1 MSYEQPEGN
10 HGKTYVGALLGIGVG
25 VGAAFGITFENLPLG
40 VGLGAVFGIIIGIV
54 LEVKNRKSSKK

>member
-1 MSYEQPEGN
+1 MSNKQPQGN
-10 HGKTYVGALLGIGVG
+10 NGKTYVGAMLGIGVG

-54 LEVKNRKSSKK
+54 LEVKNKNTT